1 MAAAA
6 AGATP
11 ATARK
16 TLFTTTAT
24 LLSSSLARSNR
35 RRSLSC
41 AASSAAAPRLAPQPP
56 DLVRWVQREG
66 GFVHPALRV
75 VDHLEHGLG
84 VSAVAGEGDI
94 PPGDV
99 LIALPG
105 RLPLRLRRP
114 AGTADDLLVQLA
126 QQVPDELWAM
136 KLGLRLLQERAKPDS
151 FWWPYIA
158 NLPETFTV
166 PIFFPGEDIKN
177 LQYAPLLHQVNKR
190 CRFLLE
196 FEKKVQQKLD
206 NVPLKDHPFYGQD
219 VNSSS
224 LGWAMSAASTRAFR
238 LHGEIPMLL
247 PLIDMCNHSF
257 NPNAR
262 IVQEGSANSSDVSVK
277 AMSNTILQPLNQ
289 QVVAEMKIEQNASIT
304 LNYGCH
310 PNDFFLLDYG
320 FVITPNPYD
329 QVELSYDGTLLD
341 AASMAAGVSSPNFS
355 APAKWQQD
363 ILSQLNLYGEGAILK
378 VSLGGPDIVDGR
390 LLAALRVLLADDPEA
405 VHKQDLKTLMSLDA
419 QALLGPSVEASALRT
434 VLALCAI
441 ALQHFHTKIM
451 EDEAILKGEPPLTTE
466 LAVQF
471 RLQKKFMIVDVMQN
485 ISRRIKMLS
494 AQNSAAL

>member
-11 ATARK
+11 ATARRI
-16 TLFTTTAT
+16 LFTTTSS
-24 LLSSSLARSNR
+24 LLSSSLTRSS
-35 RRSLSC
+35 RRSLACS
-41 AASSAAAPRLAPQPP
+41 AASAAAPRLAPQPP

-75 VDHLEHGLG
+75 SDHPEHGLG
-84 VSAVAGEGDI
+84 VSAAAADGDI
-94 PPGDV
+94 PPGEV
-99 LIALPG
+99 LITLPG

-114 AGTADDLLVQLA
+114 TGAADDVLVQLA
-126 QQVPDELWAM
+126 QQVPEELWAM
-136 KLGLRLLQERAKPDS
+136 KLGLRLLQERARPDS

-166 PIFFPGEDIKN
+166 PIFFPGDDIKN

-190 CRFLLE
+190 CCFLLE
-196 FEKKVQQKLD
+196 FEKKVQWMLD
-206 NVPLKDHPFYGQD
+206 TLPLEHHPFYGQD

-224 LGWAMSAASTRAFR
+224 LGWAMSASSSRAFR

-257 NPNAR
+257 DPNAR
-262 IVQEGSANSSDVSVK
+262 IVQEGNVNSSDMSVK
-277 AMSNTILQPLNQ
+277 
-289 QVVAEMKIEQNASIT
+289 VVAETKIEKNAAIT

-320 FVITPNPYD
+320 FVIAPNPYD
-329 QVELSYDGTLLD
+329 LVELSYDGALFD

-363 ILSQLNLYGEGAILK
+363 ILSQLNLHGEGAILK

-390 LLAALRVLLADDPEA
+390 LLAALRVLLAADPEA
-405 VHKQDLKTLMSLDA
+405 VHKHDLKTMMSLDA
-419 QALLGPSVEASALRT
+419 QAPLGPTVEASALRT

-471 RLQKKFMIVDVMQN
+471 RLQKKFLIVDVMQN
-485 ISRRIKMLS
+485 ISRKIKMLS
-494 AQNSAAL
+494 PQKSTA

>member
-16 TLFTTTAT
+16 NLFATTAT
-24 LLSSSLARSNR
+24 LLSSSLTRSSR
-35 RRSLSC
+35 GSRSISC
-41 AASSAAAPRLAPQPP
+41 SAAFAASSPRLGPQPP

-75 VDHLEHGLG
+75 TDHPEHGLG
-84 VSAVAGEGDI
+84 VSAAAADGDI
-94 PPGDV
+94 SPGDV
-99 LIALPG
+99 LITLPG
-105 RLPLRLRRP
+105 RIPLRLRRP
-114 AGTADDLLVQLA
+114 TGAADDVLVQLA
-126 QQVPDELWAM
+126 QQVPEELWAM

-166 PIFFPGEDIKN
+166 PIFFPGDDIKN

-196 FEKKVQQKLD
+196 FEKEVQQKLD
-206 NVPLKDHPFYGQD
+206 SVPLKDHPFYGQD

-224 LGWAMSAASTRAFR
+224 LGWAMSAASSRAFR

-262 IVQEGSANSSDVSVK
+262 IVQEGSVNSSDMSVK
-277 AMSNTILQPLNQ
+277 
-289 QVVAEMKIEQNASIT
+289 VVAEMKIEQNAAIT

-329 QVELSYDGTLLD
+329 QVELSYDGALLD

-355 APAKWQQD
+355 APARQQD
-363 ILSQLNLYGEGAILK
+363 ILSQLNLHGEGAILK
-378 VSLGGPDIVDGR
+378 VSLGGPEIVDGR
-390 LLAALRVLLADDPEA
+390 LLAALRVLLSPDPEA
-405 VHKQDLKTLMSLDA
+405 VHKHDLKTLMPLDA
-419 QALLGPSVEASALRT
+419 QAPLGPTVEASALRT

-451 EDEAILKGEPPLTTE
+451 DDEAILKGEPPLTTE

-471 RLQKKFMIVDVMQN
+471 RLQKKFLIIDVMQN

-494 AQNSAAL
+494 PQKSTA

>member
-16 TLFTTTAT
+16 ALFTTTAT
-24 LLSSSLARSNR
+24 LLSSSLIRRSCG

-41 AASSAAAPRLAPQPP
+41 SAAAAAAPRLAPQPP

-75 VDHLEHGLG
+75 TDHPEHGLG
-84 VSAVAGEGDI
+84 IAAAEADGDI

-114 AGTADDLLVQLA
+114 TGAADEVLVQLA
-126 QQVPDELWAM
+126 QQVPEELWAM

-166 PIFFPGEDIKN
+166 PIFFPGDDIKN

-196 FEKKVQQKLD
+196 FERAVQQKLD
-206 NVPLKDHPFYGQD
+206 TVPLGDHPFYGQD

-224 LGWAMSAASTRAFR
+224 LGWAMSASSSRAFR

-262 IVQEGSANSSDVSVK
+262 IVQEGNVNSSDMSVK
-277 AMSNTILQPLNQ
+277 
-289 QVVAEMKIEQNASIT
+289 VVAETKIVQNAAIT

-355 APAKWQQD
+355 APAKWQED
-363 ILSQLNLYGEGAILK
+363 ILSQLNLHGEGAILK

-390 LLAALRVLLADDPEA
+390 LLAALRVLLAADPEA
-405 VHKQDLKTLMSLDA
+405 VYKRDLKTLMSLDA
-419 QALLGPSVEASALRT
+419 EVPLGPTVEASALRT

-451 EDEAILKGEPPLTTE
+451 EDEAILKGAPPVTTE

-494 AQNSAAL
+494 PQKSTA

>member
-1 MAAAA
+1 
-6 AGATP
+6 
-11 ATARK
+11 
-16 TLFTTTAT
+16 
-24 LLSSSLARSNR
+24 
-35 RRSLSC
+35 
-41 AASSAAAPRLAPQPP
+41 
-56 DLVRWVQREG
+56 
-66 GFVHPALRV
+66 
-75 VDHLEHGLG
+75 
-84 VSAVAGEGDI
+84 
-94 PPGDV
+94 
-99 LIALPG
+99 
-105 RLPLRLRRP
+105 
-114 AGTADDLLVQLA
+114 
-126 QQVPDELWAM
+126 M
-136 KLGLRLLQERAKPDS
+136 KLGLRLLQERANPDS

-158 NLPETFTV
+158 NLPEAFTV

-196 FEKKVQQKLD
+196 FEKLVQRKLGT
-206 NVPLKDHPFYGQD
+206 VPSKDHPFCGQEI
-219 VNSSS
+219 NSSS
-224 LGWAMSAASTRAFR
+224 LGWAMSAASSRAFR

-262 IVQEGSANSSDVSVK
+262 IVQEGSVNSSE
-277 AMSNTILQPLNQ
+277 MS
-289 QVVAEMKIEQNASIT
+289 VVAETKIEKNAAIT

-363 ILSQLNLYGEGAILK
+363 ILSKLNLHGEGAVLK
-378 VSLGGPDIVDGR
+378 VSLGGQEIVDGR
-390 LLAALRVLLADDPEA
+390 LLAALRVLLAADPEA
-405 VHKQDLKTLMSLDA
+405 VHKHDLKTLMSLDTEA
-419 QALLGPSVEASALRT
+419 PLGPTVEASALRT

-471 RLQKKFMIVDVMQN
+471 RLQKKVMIVDVMQN
-485 ISRRIKMLS
+485 LSRRIKKLS
-494 AQNSAAL
+494 PQKSTA

>member
-1 MAAAA
+1 MAAAAA

-16 TLFTTTAT
+16 ALLTTTAT
-24 LLSSSLARSNR
+24 LLSSSLARS

-41 AASSAAAPRLAPQPP
+41 SAAAASAAPRIAPQPP
-56 DLVRWVQREG
+56 DLLRWVQREG

-75 VDHLEHGLG
+75 VDHPEHGLG
-84 VSAVAGEGDI
+84 VSAAAAEGDI

-114 AGTADDLLVQLA
+114 AGAADAVLVQLA
-126 QQVPDELWAM
+126 DQVPEELWAM
-136 KLGLRLLQERAKPDS
+136 RLGLRLLQERAKSDS

-196 FEKKVQQKLD
+196 FEKEVKHKLGT
-206 NVPLKDHPFYGQD
+206 VPLEDHPFCGQD

-262 IVQEGSANSSDVSVK
+262 IVQEGNVDSPDMSVK
-277 AMSNTILQPLNQ
+277 ANAASWQQEFLRLTFQLQP
-289 QVVAEMKIEQNASIT
+289 S
-304 LNYGCH
+304 
-310 PNDFFLLDYG
+310 
-320 FVITPNPYD
+320 
-329 QVELSYDGTLLD
+329 
-341 AASMAAGVSSPNFS
+341 
-355 APAKWQQD
+355 WQQD

-378 VSLGGPDIVDGR
+378 VSIGGPEIVDGR
-390 LLAALRVLLADDPEA
+390 LLAALRVIIAADPDA
-405 VHKQDLKTLMSLDA
+405 VSGHDLKTLMSLKEKA
-419 QALLGPSVEASALRT
+419 PLGPAVEASALRT
-434 VLALCAI
+434 VLALCTF

-471 RLQKKFMIVDVMQN
+471 RLQKKLLLLDVIQN
-485 ISRRIKMLS
+485 LSRRIKML
-494 AQNSAAL
+494 ALDKSTV

>member
-6 AGATP
+6 AGFTP

-16 TLFTTTAT
+16 ALFTTTVT
-24 LLSSSLARSNR
+24 LLSSSLSRRASSIRSRN
-35 RRSLSC
+35 LSC
-41 AASSAAAPRLAPQPP
+41 SAAFTAATRLAPQPP

-66 GFVHPALRV
+66 GFVHRALRV
-75 VDHLEHGLG
+75 ANHPEHGLG
-84 VSAVAGEGDI
+84 VSVSAAAAYGDI
-94 PPGDV
+94 PFGDV
-99 LIALPG
+99 LIALPSQ
-105 RLPLRLRRP
+105 LPLRLRRP
-114 AGTADDLLVQLA
+114 TSAADDVLVQLA

-136 KLGLRLLQERAKPDS
+136 KLGLRLLQERAKSDS

-177 LQYAPLLHQVNKR
+177 LQYAPILHQVNKR

-196 FEKKVQQKLD
+196 FEKEVQQKLHT
-206 NVPLKDHPFYGQD
+206 VPLVDHPFYGQD

-224 LGWAMSAASTRAFR
+224 LGWAMSAASSRAFR
-238 LHGEIPMLL
+238 LHGEVPMLL

-262 IVQEGSANSSDVSVK
+262 IVQERSVNSLDMSVK
-277 AMSNTILQPLNQ
+277 VL
-289 QVVAEMKIEQNASIT
+289 AEKKIKQNEAIT

-320 FVITPNPYD
+320 FVITQNPYD
-329 QVELSYDGTLLD
+329 QVELSYDGALLD

-363 ILSQLNLYGEGAILK
+363 ILSQLNLHGEGAVLK
-378 VSLGGPDIVDGR
+378 VSLGGPDVVDGR

-405 VHKQDLKTLMSLDA
+405 VHKHDLNTLMSLDV
-419 QALLGPSVEASALRT
+419 QVPLGPTVEASALRT

-451 EDEAILKGEPPLTTE
+451 DDQAILGGGPPLITQ

-471 RLQKKFMIVDVMQN
+471 RLQKKFTIVDVMQN

-494 AQNSAAL
+494 PQKSTG

>member
-1 MAAAA
+1 MAAAAA

-16 TLFTTTAT
+16 ALVTKTAT
-24 LLSSSLARSNR
+24 LLSSSLARS

-41 AASSAAAPRLAPQPP
+41 SAAAASAAPRIAPQPP
-56 DLVRWVQREG
+56 DLLRWVQREG

-75 VDHLEHGLG
+75 VDHPEHGLG
-84 VSAVAGEGDI
+84 VSAAAAEGDI

-114 AGTADDLLVQLA
+114 AAAADAVLTQLA
-126 QQVPDELWAM
+126 DQVPEELWAM
-136 KLGLRLLQERAKPDS
+136 RLGLSLLQERAKSDS

-196 FEKKVQQKLD
+196 FEKEAKHKLST
-206 NVPLKDHPFYGQD
+206 VPLEDHPFCGQD

-224 LGWAMSAASTRAFR
+224 LGWAMSAASSRAFR

-262 IVQEGSANSSDVSVK
+262 IVQEGNVDSTDMSVK
-277 AMSNTILQPLNQ
+277 
-289 QVVAEMKIEQNASIT
+289 VVAETKINQTAAVT
-304 LNYGCH
+304 LNYGCYH
-310 PNDFFLLDYG
+310 NDFFLLDYG
-320 FVITPNPYD
+320 FVITSNPYD

-355 APAKWQQD
+355 APAKWQRD

-378 VSLGGPDIVDGR
+378 VSIGGPDIVDGR
-390 LLAALRVLLADDPEA
+390 LLAALRVIIAADPEA
-405 VHKQDLKTLMSLDA
+405 VSGHDLKILMSLKEKA
-419 QALLGPSVEASALRT
+419 PLGPAVEASVLRT
-434 VLALCAI
+434 LLALCTF

-471 RLQKKFMIVDVMQN
+471 RLQKKLLLLDVIQN
-485 ISRRIKMLS
+485 LSRRIKMLS
-494 AQNSAAL
+494 LDKSTV